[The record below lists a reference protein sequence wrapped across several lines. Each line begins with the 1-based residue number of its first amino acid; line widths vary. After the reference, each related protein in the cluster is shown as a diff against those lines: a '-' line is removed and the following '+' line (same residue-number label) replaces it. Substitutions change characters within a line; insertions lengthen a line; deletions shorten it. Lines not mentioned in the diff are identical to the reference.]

1 MSIIYNVD
9 PFKAKSEISVTE
21 AMRKLDA
28 NKRGFLIVTDDD
40 DRVVGTVTDGDI
52 RRVIIELG
60 ALPDRISQAIRHRFS
75 SVYSDEPNSQR
86 FTDRIKFLPVIDRK
100 TRRLTA
106 ILLPGKSTLE
116 IDGFEI
122 NDTKPPF
129 IIAEIGN
136 NHNGSLSVAKEMIEA
151 AAEAGADCVKFQ
163 YREMAHLYR
172 QSSGTEDGNDLGVEY
187 TLDLLAR
194 FQLSRDDIIQAFD
207 YARSRNIIVMCTPWD
222 QEALK
227 VLEEYGMGAYKVAS
241 ADLTNIPLIESIAD
255 TRKPILL
262 STGMSHEWE
271 IKRTIAVLESRHA
284 EYALLHCNSTY
295 PAPFKDVN
303 LAYLNT
309 LKVLH
314 DGIIGYSG
322 HERGIEVPIAATAMG
337 ARIIEKHF
345 TFDRSWEG
353 NDHKV
358 SLLPDEFATMVQSI
372 HNVHEAMGG
381 GAKLLSQG
389 ELINRETL
397 SKSIIAKNPIEKGQ
411 IIKPSDLDIRSPG
424 LGLQPNR
431 VPNLLDRPAVRA
443 KKAGEYFFEFDLG
456 QGDDDKTST
465 AAFDRPV
472 GIPVRYHD
480 AKRLVEGR
488 ALDFVEFHL
497 SYSDLQ
503 VDPTKTLADF
513 PLREFVVHAPEL
525 FENDHILDLS
535 TDDELYRDQSIA
547 HLRRVISETQRL
559 RQTLK
564 PETDVT
570 YIVVNAGGFSS
581 DGFLPADEVKKKYQR
596 VARAY
601 AELASPQ
608 IELLIQTMPP
618 FPWHFGGQRY
628 HNLFCE
634 PGQILDFHNKTGA
647 RLCLDVSHTCMSAT
661 HFGFDFYEAC
671 EVLAPLS
678 PHMHVVDAYGS
689 DGEGVA
695 IGEGDVN
702 FARLADILRR
712 KSPDAMFI
720 PEIWQGHKD
729 NGEGFWEALKFLG
742 NFKF

>member
-1 MSIIYNVD
+1 MSLIYNVA
-9 PFKAKSEISVTE
+9 PFTVRSETSVTD
-21 AMRKLDA
+21 AMRMLDA
-28 NKRGFLIVTDDD
+28 NKRGFLIVTDED

-52 RRVIIELG
+52 RRLIIETG
-60 ALPDRISQAIRHRFS
+60 DLPDRISQAMRHRFS
-75 SVYSDEPNSQR
+75 FVYSDEPNSQS

-106 ILLPGKSTLE
+106 ISLPGKSTLE
-116 IDGFEI
+116 IDGHQI
-122 NDTKPPF
+122 SNDYPPF

-136 NHNGSLSVAKEMIEA
+136 NHNGSLSVAKEMIDA
-151 AAEAGADCVKFQ
+151 AAQAGADCVKFQ

-172 QSSGTEDGNDLGVEY
+172 DSAGAGDANDLGVEY

-194 FQLSRDDIIQAFD
+194 FQLSREDITEAFD
-207 YARSRNIIVMCTPWD
+207 YARSKDIVVMCTPWD
-222 QEALK
+222 KQALK
-227 VLEEYGMGAYKVAS
+227 VLEEYGMSAYKVAS
-241 ADLTNIPLIESIAD
+241 ADLTNIPLIEAIAD
-255 TRKPILL
+255 TRKAILL

-309 LKVLH
+309 LKNLH
-314 DGIIGYSG
+314 DGIVGYSG

-345 TFDRSWEG
+345 TFYRSWEG

-358 SLLPDEFATMVQSI
+358 SLLPDEFAAMVQGI

-381 GAKLLSQG
+381 GEKFLSQG

-397 SKSIIAKNPIEKGQ
+397 SKSIIAKCPIEKGQ
-411 IIKPSDLDIRSPG
+411 VIQASDLDIRSPG
-424 LGLQPNR
+424 QGLQPNR
-431 VPNLLDRPAVRA
+431 ISDLLGRPAVRA
-443 KKAGEYFFEFDLG
+443 KKMGEYFFEFDLDPA
-456 QGDDDKTST
+456 DDDEVDTVS
-465 AAFDRPV
+465 FDRPA

-480 AKRLVEGR
+480 AKRLVDGR
-488 ALDFVEFHL
+488 TLDFVEFHL

-503 VDPTKTLADF
+503 VDPTKALDDF
-513 PLREFVVHAPEL
+513 PLQEFAVHAPEL

-535 TDDELYRDQSIA
+535 TDNETYRDQSIA
-547 HLRRVISETQRL
+547 HLRRVITETQRL
-559 RQTLK
+559 RRILTPQADK
-564 PETDVT
+564 T
-570 YIVVNAGGFSS
+570 YIVVNAGGFSI
-581 DGFLPADEVKKKYQR
+581 DGFLPADVVKKKYDR
-596 VARAY
+596 VAEAY
-601 AELASPQ
+601 AELASPE

-634 PGQILDFHNKTGA
+634 PDQILDFHNRTGA
-647 RLCLDVSHTCMSAT
+647 RICLDVSHTCMSAT

-671 EVLAPLS
+671 EMLAPLS
-678 PHMHVVDAYGS
+678 PHMHIVDAYGL

-712 KSPDAMFI
+712 QSPNAMFI
-720 PEIWQGHKD
+720 PEIWQGHKN
-729 NGEGFWEALKFLG
+729 NGEGFWEALKFLN
-742 NFKF
+742 NFKL